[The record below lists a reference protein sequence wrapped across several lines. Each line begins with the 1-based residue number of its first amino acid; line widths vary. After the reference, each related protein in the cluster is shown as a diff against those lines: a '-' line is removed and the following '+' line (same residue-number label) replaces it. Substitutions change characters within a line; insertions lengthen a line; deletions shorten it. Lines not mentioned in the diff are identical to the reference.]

1 MYSVINRAL
10 KVIVD
15 LQGQT
20 RHLKMENPP
29 QRPTTETL
37 YSGADFLIGF
47 ITWLNVCGLCIEHI
61 SLAEPRVIYNAG
73 MVNLTRV
80 YSIFCVLLHLHKVIV
95 LTSRWQYKHFVA
107 AQINL

>member
-61 SLAEPRVIYNAG
+61 SLAEPKVIYNAG

-80 YSIFCVLLHLHKVIV
+80 YNIFCVL
-95 LTSRWQYKHFVA
+95 
-107 AQINL
+107 